1 MRRRIA
7 LATTVLAGSLAHSA
21 AAQTPTLAPLK
32 PCYVTAGPDATERE
46 PVAVNAQ
53 GFTRNGTATVAVD
66 GTVFEPLAQ
75 IDPMGGLA
83 GSVPAPFQASGQRPF
98 TLSITDNTN
107 PALAVAAQALVS
119 AVDVRVT
126 PANARP
132 SRRVR
137 FRGRGFTR
145 GPAVYAHYLRTG
157 KLRKTIPLATATTPC
172 GTFDVRQRQIP
183 VKRPHTGRWMVQ
195 IDQDP
200 VWRES
205 PGSVSVQLTIDVT
218 RSPGIGTR
226 TSVPS

>member
-1 MRRRIA
+1 MRRWIA
-7 LATTVLAGSLAHSA
+7 LAASVLAASLASTA

-53 GFTRNGTATVAVD
+53 GFTKNGTATVAVD
-66 GTVFEPLAQ
+66 GTVIQDQAQ
-75 IDPMGGLA
+75 LDPMGALL
-83 GSVPAPFQASGQRPF
+83 GSVPAPFQPQGQRPF
-98 TLSITDNTN
+98 TLSITDNAN
-107 PALAVAAQALVS
+107 PGLAVGAQSLVTAL
-119 AVDVRVT
+119 DVRVT

-137 FRGRGFTR
+137 FRGRGFTA
-145 GPAVYAHYLRTG
+145 GPAVYAHYLRKG
-157 KLRKTIPLATATTPC
+157 KLRKTVQLATAAGPC
-172 GTFDVRQRQIP
+172 GTFAVRRRQLP

-200 VWRES
+200 VWRKS
-205 PGSVSVQLTIDVT
+205 PVSVSVQLTIDVS
-218 RSPGIGTR
+218 RSPGTRTR